1 MYVYQWYTI
10 LSQNFTHDTMLL
22 QNVKN
27 RNKLSIAIT
36 LPSAADDLPKVQLCH
51 FYFIQYTKVI
61 CEDAQVCNYVL
72 CQEK

>member
-1 MYVYQWYTI
+1 
-10 LSQNFTHDTMLL
+10 MLL

-51 FYFIQYTKVI
+51 FYFIQYAKVI
-61 CEDAQVCNYVL
+61 SEDAQVCNYVL